1 LAAWIGRVE
10 FRNSFDPT
18 QGFVIVVPVETAYLG
33 SDALSDRGQSRVRHD
48 ETQFP
53 QPSPT
58 PALAH
63 QSHPFGGCRH
73 FALRASSNI
82 AIVTRY
88 SHCGHSRELAT
99 SENASGLQD
108 NTEGS
113 GVGWRAMDDSDD
125 HYVFAVALRS

>member
-63 QSHPFGGCRH
+63 HSHPFGGCRH

-82 AIVTRY
+82 ATVTRY
-88 SHCGHSRELAT
+88 GHCGNSREHDCFTSIMLLPCFGEQVGRFRSNQVIRSKAT
-99 SENASGLQD
+99 L
-108 NTEGS
+108 
-113 GVGWRAMDDSDD
+113 
-125 HYVFAVALRS
+125 L